1 MNDFIKIRKDLDEQ
15 AQKKIKTLLKKYKT
29 GQDDLIE
36 EIAAVIL
43 KNQDDSGFVVYSPS
57 MVAEIKKD
65 IKNNL
70 DSLSKSENDFLEKL
84 LEDAAS
90 DAIKETALKIGMVAD
105 WHILR
110 DEFVKRAIN
119 TPIDGKNFS
128 SRIWENTNDL
138 ANRIYNDVLDCIR
151 NGTRPNA
158 IARKIK
164 DDYGAT
170 AYQAKRLVNTE
181 LARVVSDAQ
190 LDVYKNSGVV
200 QKVMWMATLED
211 NTCENCA
218 GLDGKTFDI
227 DKAPRQP
234 LHPCC
239 RCCYVPVVD
248 GHTPAKR
255 ADNETKKN
263 IDYVTYSEWE
273 TNKGGAK

>member
-15 AQKKIKTLLKKYKT
+15 AQKKIKTLLKKYKS

-36 EIAAVIL
+36 EIAAIIL

-151 NGTRPNA
+151 NGTRPNT

-170 AYQAKRLVNTE
+170 AYRVSKFLGTDEGKKFLQPQLDSYFSKGLETWKTNNLEGLVNAKVKELYPDADPKDTE
-181 LARVVSDAQ
+181 LAAVKAE
-190 LDVYKNSGVV
+190 
-200 QKVMWMATLED
+200 LER
-211 NTCENCA
+211 
-218 GLDGKTFDI
+218 I
-227 DKAPRQP
+227 KAESVRKD
-234 LHPCC
+234 LANKALT
-239 RCCYVPVVD
+239 Y
-248 GHTPAKR
+248 A
-255 ADNETKKN
+255 NESN
-263 IDYVTYSEWE
+263 
-273 TNKGGAK
+273 